1 MMRKFYAFLILLSI
15 AFSGSLFAQSG
26 AGELRGKVQDAKKKE
41 GIPFAVILVESNG
54 SRVGQTQSDF
64 DGNYVIKPI
73 PPGKY
78 DVRVKL
84 IGYYDRVIN
93 GVIITSNKQTYV
105 NPDLTESVK
114 NISEVT
120 VTDYAKPLIEIDNTS
135 AGGSLN
141 AEEIVKLPTRNINS
155 LVSTTAGVYQAD
167 EGAALSVKGSRTDA
181 NDYYIDGVKVRG
193 TTNLPQGAIEQI
205 TVITGGV
212 PAQYGDATG
221 GIVTITTKGP
231 SKKFNGGVEAA
242 TSQFLDSYGY
252 NLVSG
257 NVSGPLMVTNKG
269 TDAERSLLG
278 FFASAELEM
287 KADQSPSYVGAWK
300 AKGSY
305 LENLKKN
312 PALFVAQ
319 TDATDTVITG
329 IKRIPSANFVTSN
342 NIDKSKAQD
351 DNENRNL
358 NFNFRLDF
366 QPNLNNTF
374 ALGFSG
380 TTQRQRVYNRANM
393 LFNSENNAL
402 FTRTNYRVFGR
413 YTQKFNQS
421 TDESK
426 ALLKNAYYTIQA
438 DFSRDYSVQQDINH
452 KDKFFNYGHIGTY
465 TTSKADFI
473 GAYDLNADQKADTL
487 LGSDGKLYT
496 KSNYRFRTVGGKIDT
511 AYAFSAANSSNPD
524 IAVYNQN
531 LIDFIEQQELNGN
544 IAAFDYRNFSRFNAL
559 TGILNGGGPQSVYGG
574 LFNSPGTISNTYDV
588 NNRDQYRISAMA
600 SADLKGHAIQVGIEY
615 EQRIESRFRLN
626 PRGLWSQMRAQQNSY
641 LRLDESGIDF
651 TNKTIDVTSG
661 NVTLVDSTTFLLSTQ
676 NSYNSSTTDFAKN
689 IRTKLGK
696 GAGEFIDVD
705 SYDPSTFSLDMFDAN
720 NLLDN
725 LNPSGLA
732 YTYFGYHYYGKK
744 SNETP
749 TMEDFLKDKVNRPV
763 GSFRPIYTAGYI
775 QDKFTFKDIV
785 FNLGVRVD
793 RFDANQQV
801 LKDKYSLYETRTA
814 GELQF
819 TTRPSNIPASAA
831 VYVDDNVSGDNP
843 TVRGYR
849 VDGVFYNAQGNI
861 VQDYSEIRSLSSGR
875 PTPWLSAST
884 RDANLKDS
892 LTASAFTDYAPQ
904 TQIMPRIA
912 FSFPI
917 SDEASF
923 FANYDVLTQRPRS
936 NVYANPITYYLQ
948 SLGKQG
954 QVIVSPDLKPEKT
967 INYQFGF
974 KQRLGMTSA
983 ITMTAFYKELKDNF
997 QQVKIET
1004 AYPTS
1009 YLTYT
1014 NRDFGTIKGF
1024 TLQYDLRRT
1033 NNIQLNAAYTL
1044 QFANGT
1050 GSNTNSAANLIS
1062 SGESEP
1068 IRIALPLDYDQRHT
1082 IVTTIDY
1089 RYGKGAAYN
1098 GPVALK
1104 NVLEDFGINF
1114 IFRAGSGTP
1123 YSRISQDKVQ
1133 DILSA
1138 DDTRFRRLIGEI
1150 NGSRLPW
1157 QYNIDI
1163 RLDKDFSLTSKSA
1176 EGKGRTTTLN
1186 LYLLVQNLFDT
1197 RRVGTVYPATG
1208 LPDDDGYL
1216 TSPQAR
1222 DYLNSIGTEGTIQS
1236 YMDLYKIAVN
1246 DPGNFRLPRVVRLG
1260 AIYNF

>member
-15 AFSGSLFAQSG
+15 AYSGSLFAQSG
-26 AGELRGKVQDAKKKE
+26 AGELRGKVQDAKTKE
-41 GIPFAVILVESNG
+41 GIPFAVVLLESGG
-54 SRVGQTQSDF
+54 SQVGQTQSDF

-78 DVRVKL
+78 DVRVKI
-84 IGYYDRVIN
+84 IGYNDNVTN
-93 GVIITSNKQTYV
+93 GVIITSNKQTYL
-105 NPDLTESVK
+105 NPSLSSSIR

-120 VTDYAKPLIEIDNTS
+120 VSDYAKPLIEIDNTS

-205 TVITGGV
+205 SVITGGV

-231 SKKFNGGVEAA
+231 SKKFSGSVEAA
-242 TSQFLDSYGY
+242 TSEFLDGYGY

-257 NVSGPLMVTNKG
+257 ILSGPILVKNKG
-269 TDAERSLLG
+269 TESERSLIG
-278 FFASAELEM
+278 FFASAELET
-287 KADQSPSYVGAWK
+287 KRDQNPSYVGAYK
-300 AKGSY
+300 AKSEY
-305 LENLKKN
+305 LDYLKKN
-312 PALFVAQ
+312 PGQYILQ
-319 TDATDTVITG
+319 TQNDTIITG
-329 IKRIPSANFVTSN
+329 IKRVPTANFSTSEN
-342 NIDKSKAQD
+342 LDKVKAQD

-358 NFNFRLDF
+358 NFNVRFDY
-366 QPNLNNTF
+366 QPNLNNIF

-380 TTQRQRVYNRANM
+380 TSQRQRVYSRANM
-393 LFNSENNAL
+393 LFNSENNAV
-402 FTRTNYRVFGR
+402 FTRNNYRIFGR

-438 DFSRDYSVQQDINH
+438 DFSRDYSIQQDINH

-465 TTSKADFI
+465 KTSKADYV
-473 GAYDLNADQKADTL
+473 GVSDLDRNNKLDTL
-487 LGSDGKLYT
+487 LGNDGKTYT
-496 KSNYRFRTVGGKIDT
+496 LSNLRYASSGGKIDT
-511 AYAFSAANSSNPD
+511 LLTYSSAGSSNPD
-524 IAVYNQN
+524 VAMYNEN
-531 LIDFIEQQELNGN
+531 LNNYLFETFGAANYTNLTQFNG
-544 IAAFDYRNFSRFNAL
+544 L

-574 LFNSPGTISNTYDV
+574 LFNSPGTISNVYDI
-588 NNRDQYRISAMA
+588 NNRDQYRVSAMA

-626 PRGLWSQMRAQQNSY
+626 PRGLWNQMRAQQNAY
-641 LRLDESGIDF
+641 LRLDQTGIDWAAH
-651 TNKTIDVTSG
+651 TIDVTGS
-661 NVTLVDSTTFLLSTQ
+661 NVTLLNDSTFLLST
-676 NSYNSSTTDFAKN
+676 STVYNDDATQFAKQ
-689 IRTKLGK
+689 IRAKLGK
-696 GAGEFIDVD
+696 GAGDFVDVD
-705 SYDPSTFSLDMFDAN
+705 SYDPSTFSLNMFDAS
-720 NLLDN
+720 NLIDN

-732 YTYFGYHYYGKK
+732 YTYFGYTYDGQK
-744 SNETP
+744 STKSA
-749 TMEDFLKDKVNRPV
+749 TMEDFLSDPVNRPV
-763 GSFRPIYTAGYI
+763 GAFRPIYTAGYI

-801 LKDKYSLYETRTA
+801 LKDKFSLFETRSA
-814 GELQF
+814 GELPSSVV
-819 TTRPSNIPASAA
+819 RPSNIPASAA
-831 VYVDDNVSGDNP
+831 VYIDENIGDNP
-843 TVRGYR
+843 VVRGYR
-849 VDGVFYNAQGNI
+849 VDDVFYDANGNV
-861 VQDYSEIRSLSSGR
+861 VQDYAEIRSLASGR
-875 PTPWLSAST
+875 PTPWLVNSALDSNRNGQLT
-884 RDANLKDS
+884 NGAFKD
-892 LTASAFTDYAPQ
+892 YEPQ

-948 SLGKQG
+948 FLQKQS
-954 QVIVSPDLKPEKT
+954 QIIVSPDIKPEKT

-974 KQRLGMTSA
+974 KQRLGQTSA

-997 QQVKIET
+997 QQVQIAT
-1004 AYPTS
+1004 AFPAS

-1050 GSNTNSAANLIS
+1050 GSNANSAANLIS

-1068 IRIALPLDYDQRHT
+1068 IRIAIPLDYDQRHT

-1089 RYGKGAAYN
+1089 RYGAGASYT
-1098 GPVALK
+1098 GPAALK
-1104 NVLEDFGINF
+1104 SVLENLGVNL

-1123 YSRISQDKVQ
+1123 YSRISQEKVQ

-1157 QYNIDI
+1157 QYNMDL
-1163 RLDKDFSLTSKSA
+1163 RLDKDFNLTSKGA
-1176 EGKGRTTTLN
+1176 DGKGRETTLN
-1186 LYLLVQNLFDT
+1186 VYLLVQNLFDT
-1197 RRVGTVYPATG
+1197 KRVASVYPATG

-1216 TSPQAR
+1216 TSSQAA
-1222 DYLNSIGTEGTIQS
+1222 DFLSSLGSEGNIQS

-1246 DPGNFRLPRVVRLG
+1246 DPANFRLPRVVRVG

>member
-15 AFSGSLFAQSG
+15 AYSGSLFAQSG
-26 AGELRGKVQDAKKKE
+26 AGELRGKVQDAKTKE
-41 GIPFAVILVESNG
+41 GIPFAVVIVESNG
-54 SRVGQTQSDF
+54 SQVAAQQSDF
-64 DGNYVIKPI
+64 DGNFVIKPI

-78 DVRVKL
+78 DVRVK
-84 IGYYDRVIN
+84 IINYNERVVN
-93 GVIITSNKQTYV
+93 GVIITSNKQTYL
-105 NPDLTESVK
+105 NPDMSSNARNL
-114 NISEVT
+114 SEVT
-120 VTDYAKPLIEIDNTS
+120 VSAYAKPLIEIDNTS

-205 TVITGGV
+205 SVITGGI

-231 SKKFNGGVEAA
+231 SKKFNGGIEAA
-242 TSQFLDSYGY
+242 TSEFLDGYGY

-257 NVSGPLMVTNKG
+257 NLSGPLVVKNKG
-269 TDAERSLLG
+269 TESERSLIG
-278 FFASAELEM
+278 FFASAELET
-287 KADQSPSYVGAWK
+287 KRDQNPSYVGAY
-300 AKGSY
+300 KGKSDY
-305 LENLKKN
+305 TEYLKKN
-312 PALFVAQ
+312 PAQYILQ
-319 TDATDTVITG
+319 TQNDTDITG
-329 IKRIPSANFVTSN
+329 IKRVPTANFATNS
-342 NIDKSKAQD
+342 NIDKVKNQD

-358 NFNFRLDF
+358 NFNLRLDY

-380 TTQRQRVYNRANM
+380 TTQRQRVYNRSNM
-393 LFNSENNAL
+393 LFNSENNGL

-421 TDESK
+421 SEESK
-426 ALLKNAYYTIQA
+426 SLLKNAYYTIQA
-438 DFSRDYSVQQDINH
+438 DFSRDYSVQEDVNH
-452 KDKFFNYGHIGTY
+452 KDNFFKYGHVGKFTS
-465 TTSKADFI
+465 SKADFV
-473 GAYDLNADQKADTL
+473 GSFDVNADQKVDTL

-496 KSNYRFRTVGGKIDT
+496 RSNYRFRSTGGKVDT
-511 AYAFSAANSSNPD
+511 AYAFSANGSSNPD
-524 IAVYNQN
+524 IAVYNTN
-531 LIDFIEQQELNGN
+531 LLDYIDQQQAGGD
-544 IAAFDYRNFSRFNAL
+544 ISAFNYRNFSGFQAL
-559 TGILNGGGPQSVYGG
+559 TGILNGGGPQSIYGG
-574 LFNSPGTISNTYDV
+574 LFNSPGTISNLYDV
-588 NNRDQYRISAMA
+588 NNRDQYRVTAMA

-615 EQRIESRFRLN
+615 EQRIESRYRLG
-626 PRGLWSQMRAQQNSY
+626 PRGLWSLMRQQQNSY
-641 LRLDESGIDF
+641 LRLDETGIDI
-651 TNKTIDVTSG
+651 TGKTIDVSSG
-661 NVTLVDSTTFLLSTQ
+661 NVTLLSDTSFVLSTQ
-676 NSYNSSTTDFAKN
+676 NAYNSSTTEFAKN

-705 SYDPSTFSLDMFDAN
+705 SYDPSTFSVSMFDAS
-720 NLLDN
+720 NLINN
-725 LNPSGLA
+725 LNPSGLS
-732 YTYFGYHYYGKK
+732 YTYFGYTYDGKK
-744 SNETP
+744 SNQNV
-749 TMEDFLKDKVNRPV
+749 TMEDFLKNPLTRPV
-763 GSFRPIYTAGYI
+763 GAFRPIYTAGYI

-785 FNLGVRVD
+785 FNLGVRID

-801 LKDKYSLYETRTA
+801 LKDKFSLYELRSA
-814 GELQF
+814 GELAS
-819 TTRPSNIPASAA
+819 RPANIPASAA
-831 VYVDDNVSGDNP
+831 VYVDDNNSSSP

-849 VDGVFYNAQGNI
+849 VDDVFYDASGNI
-861 VQDYSEIRSLSSGR
+861 VQDYAEVRSASSGR
-875 PTPWLSAST
+875 PTPWIAGSAISASG
-884 RDANLKDS
+884 KDS
-892 LTASAFTDYAPQ
+892 LTVGAFKDYEPQ

-974 KQRLGMTSA
+974 KQRLGQTSA

-997 QQVKIET
+997 QQVQIAT
-1004 AYPTS
+1004 AYPTA
-1009 YLTYT
+1009 YLTYA

-1033 NNIQLNAAYTL
+1033 NNISLNAAYTL

-1089 RYGKGAAYN
+1089 RYGEGASYT
-1098 GPVALK
+1098 GPAALK
-1104 NVLEDFGINF
+1104 SVLENFGINF

-1123 YSRISQDKVQ
+1123 YSRIAQDKVQ

-1157 QYNIDI
+1157 QYNMDI
-1163 RLDKDFSLTSKSA
+1163 RVDKDFNLTSKSTD
-1176 EGKGRTTTLN
+1176 GKGRNTSLN
-1186 LYLLVQNLFDT
+1186 VYLLVQNLFDT
-1197 RRVGTVYPATG
+1197 RRVASVYPATG

-1216 TSPQAR
+1216 TSPQAS
-1222 DYLNSIGTEGTIQS
+1222 DYLSSIGNEGTIQS
-1236 YMDLYKIAVN
+1236 YIDLYKIAVN
-1246 DPGNFRLPRVVRLG
+1246 DPGNFRLPRVVRVG

>member
-15 AFSGSLFAQSG
+15 AYSGSLFAQSG
-26 AGELRGKVQDAKKKE
+26 AGELRGKVQDAKTKE
-41 GIPFAVILVESNG
+41 GIPFAAVIVESNG
-54 SRVGQTQSDF
+54 SQVAAQQTDF

-78 DVRVKL
+78 DVRVKI
-84 IGYYDRVIN
+84 IGYNDRVFN

-105 NPDLTESVK
+105 NPDLVASVR

-120 VTDYAKPLIEIDNTS
+120 VSDYAKPLIEIDNTS

-205 TVITGGV
+205 SVITGGV

-231 SKKFNGGVEAA
+231 SKKFSGSVEAA
-242 TSQFLDSYGY
+242 TSEFLDGYGY

-257 NVSGPLMVTNKG
+257 ILSGPILVKNKG
-269 TDAERSLLG
+269 TESERSLIG
-278 FFASAELEM
+278 FFASAELET
-287 KADQSPSYVGAWK
+287 KRDQNPSYVGAYK
-300 AKGSY
+300 AKSEY
-305 LENLKKN
+305 LDYLKKN
-312 PALFVAQ
+312 PGQYILQ
-319 TDATDTVITG
+319 TQNDTIITG
-329 IKRIPSANFVTSN
+329 IKRVPTANFSTSEN
-342 NIDKSKAQD
+342 LDKVKAQD

-358 NFNFRLDF
+358 NFNVRFDY
-366 QPNLNNTF
+366 QPNLNNIF

-380 TTQRQRVYNRANM
+380 TSQRQRVYSRANM
-393 LFNSENNAL
+393 LFNSENNAV
-402 FTRTNYRVFGR
+402 FTRNNYRIFGR

-438 DFSRDYSVQQDINH
+438 DFSRDYSIQQDINH

-465 TTSKADFI
+465 KTSKADYV
-473 GAYDLNADQKADTL
+473 GVSDLDRNNKLDTL
-487 LGSDGKLYT
+487 LGNDGKTYT
-496 KSNYRFRTVGGKIDT
+496 LSNLRYASSGGKIDT
-511 AYAFSAANSSNPD
+511 LLTYSSAGSSNPD
-524 IAVYNQN
+524 VAMYNEN
-531 LIDFIEQQELNGN
+531 LNNYLFETFGAANYTNLTQFNG
-544 IAAFDYRNFSRFNAL
+544 L

-574 LFNSPGTISNTYDV
+574 LFNSPGTISNVYDI
-588 NNRDQYRISAMA
+588 NNRDQYRVSAMA

-626 PRGLWSQMRAQQNSY
+626 PRGLWNQMRAQQNAY
-641 LRLDESGIDF
+641 LRLDQTGIDWAAH
-651 TNKTIDVTSG
+651 TIDVTGS
-661 NVTLVDSTTFLLSTQ
+661 NVTLLNDSTFLLST
-676 NSYNSSTTDFAKN
+676 STVYNDDATQFAKQ
-689 IRTKLGK
+689 IRAKLGK
-696 GAGEFIDVD
+696 GAGDFVDVD
-705 SYDPSTFSLDMFDAN
+705 SYDPSTFSLNMFDAS
-720 NLLDN
+720 NLIDN

-732 YTYFGYHYYGKK
+732 YTYFGYTYDGQK
-744 SNETP
+744 STKSA
-749 TMEDFLKDKVNRPV
+749 TMEDFLSDPVNRPV
-763 GSFRPIYTAGYI
+763 GAFRPIYTAGYI

-801 LKDKYSLYETRTA
+801 LKDKFSLFETRSA
-814 GELQF
+814 GELPSSVV
-819 TTRPSNIPASAA
+819 RPSNIPASAA
-831 VYVDDNVSGDNP
+831 VYIDENIGDNP
-843 TVRGYR
+843 VVRGYR
-849 VDGVFYNAQGNI
+849 VDDVFYDANGNV
-861 VQDYSEIRSLSSGR
+861 VQDYAEIRSLASGR
-875 PTPWLSAST
+875 PTPWLVNSALDSNRNGQLT
-884 RDANLKDS
+884 NGAFKD
-892 LTASAFTDYAPQ
+892 YEPQ

-948 SLGKQG
+948 FLQKQS
-954 QVIVSPDLKPEKT
+954 QIIVSPDIKPEKT

-974 KQRLGMTSA
+974 KQRLGQTSA

-997 QQVKIET
+997 QQVQIAT
-1004 AYPTS
+1004 AFPAS

-1050 GSNTNSAANLIS
+1050 GSNANSAANLIS

-1068 IRIALPLDYDQRHT
+1068 IRIAIPLDYDQRHT

-1089 RYGKGAAYN
+1089 RYGAGASYT
-1098 GPVALK
+1098 GPAALK
-1104 NVLEDFGINF
+1104 SVLENLGVNL

-1123 YSRISQDKVQ
+1123 YSRISQEKVQ

-1157 QYNIDI
+1157 QYNMDL
-1163 RLDKDFSLTSKSA
+1163 RLDKDFNLTSKGA
-1176 EGKGRTTTLN
+1176 DGKGRETTLN
-1186 LYLLVQNLFDT
+1186 VYLLVQNLFDT
-1197 RRVGTVYPATG
+1197 KRVASVYPATG

-1216 TSPQAR
+1216 TSSQAA
-1222 DYLNSIGTEGTIQS
+1222 DFLSSLGSEGNIQS

-1246 DPGNFRLPRVVRLG
+1246 DPANFRLPRVVRVG
-1260 AIYNF
+1260 AIYKF

>member
-15 AFSGSLFAQSG
+15 AYSGSLFAQSG
-26 AGELRGKVQDAKKKE
+26 AGELRGKVQDAKTKE
-41 GIPFAVILVESNG
+41 GIPFAVVLLESGG
-54 SRVGQTQSDF
+54 SQVGQTQSDF

-78 DVRVKL
+78 DVRVKI
-84 IGYYDRVIN
+84 IGYNDNVTN
-93 GVIITSNKQTYV
+93 GVIITSNKQTYL
-105 NPDLTESVK
+105 NPSLSSSIR

-120 VTDYAKPLIEIDNTS
+120 VSDYAKPLIEIDNTS

-205 TVITGGV
+205 SVITGGV

-231 SKKFNGGVEAA
+231 SKKFSGSVEAA
-242 TSQFLDSYGY
+242 TSEFLDGYGY

-257 NVSGPLMVTNKG
+257 ILSGPILVKNKG
-269 TDAERSLLG
+269 TESERSLIG
-278 FFASAELEM
+278 FFASAELET
-287 KADQSPSYVGAWK
+287 KRDQNPSYVGAYK
-300 AKGSY
+300 AKSEY
-305 LENLKKN
+305 LDYLKKN
-312 PALFVAQ
+312 PGQYILQ
-319 TDATDTVITG
+319 TQNDTIITG
-329 IKRIPSANFVTSN
+329 IKRVPTANFSTSEN
-342 NIDKSKAQD
+342 LDKVKAQD

-358 NFNFRLDF
+358 NFNVRFDY
-366 QPNLNNTF
+366 QPNLNNIF

-380 TTQRQRVYNRANM
+380 TSQRQRVYSRANM
-393 LFNSENNAL
+393 LFNSENNAV
-402 FTRTNYRVFGR
+402 FTRNNYRIFGR

-438 DFSRDYSVQQDINH
+438 DFSRDYSIQQDINH

-465 TTSKADFI
+465 KTSKADYV
-473 GAYDLNADQKADTL
+473 GVSDLDRNNKLDTL
-487 LGSDGKLYT
+487 LGNDGKTYT
-496 KSNYRFRTVGGKIDT
+496 LSNLRYASSGGKIDT
-511 AYAFSAANSSNPD
+511 LLTYSSAGSSNPD
-524 IAVYNQN
+524 VAMYNEN
-531 LIDFIEQQELNGN
+531 LNNYLFETFGAANYTNLTQFNG
-544 IAAFDYRNFSRFNAL
+544 L

-574 LFNSPGTISNTYDV
+574 LFNSPGTISNVYDI
-588 NNRDQYRISAMA
+588 NNRDQYRVSAMA

-626 PRGLWSQMRAQQNSY
+626 PRGLWNQMRAQQNAY
-641 LRLDESGIDF
+641 LRLDQTGIDWAAH
-651 TNKTIDVTSG
+651 TIDVTGS
-661 NVTLVDSTTFLLSTQ
+661 NVTLLNDSTFLLST
-676 NSYNSSTTDFAKN
+676 STVYNDDATQFAKQ
-689 IRTKLGK
+689 IRAKLGK
-696 GAGEFIDVD
+696 GAGDFVDVD
-705 SYDPSTFSLDMFDAN
+705 SYDPSTFSLNMFDAS
-720 NLLDN
+720 NLIDN

-732 YTYFGYHYYGKK
+732 YTYFGYTYDGQK
-744 SNETP
+744 STKSA
-749 TMEDFLKDKVNRPV
+749 TMEDFLSDPVNRPV
-763 GSFRPIYTAGYI
+763 GAFRPIYTAGYI

-801 LKDKYSLYETRTA
+801 LKDKFSLFETRSA
-814 GELQF
+814 GELPSSVV
-819 TTRPSNIPASAA
+819 RPSNIPASAA
-831 VYVDDNVSGDNP
+831 VYIDENIGDNP
-843 TVRGYR
+843 VVRGYR
-849 VDGVFYNAQGNI
+849 VDDVFYDANGNV
-861 VQDYSEIRSLSSGR
+861 VQDYAEIRSLASGR
-875 PTPWLSAST
+875 PTPWLVNSALDSNRNGQLT
-884 RDANLKDS
+884 NGAFKD
-892 LTASAFTDYAPQ
+892 YEPQ

-948 SLGKQG
+948 FLQKQS
-954 QVIVSPDLKPEKT
+954 QIIVSPDIKPEKT

-974 KQRLGMTSA
+974 KQRLGQTSA

-997 QQVKIET
+997 QQVQIAT
-1004 AYPTS
+1004 AFPAS

-1050 GSNTNSAANLIS
+1050 GSNANSAANLIS

-1068 IRIALPLDYDQRHT
+1068 IRIAIPLDYDQRHT

-1089 RYGKGAAYN
+1089 RYGAGASYT
-1098 GPVALK
+1098 GPAALK
-1104 NVLEDFGINF
+1104 SVLENLGVNL

-1123 YSRISQDKVQ
+1123 YSRISQEKVQ

-1157 QYNIDI
+1157 QYNMDL
-1163 RLDKDFSLTSKSA
+1163 RLDKDFNLTSKGA
-1176 EGKGRTTTLN
+1176 DGKGRETTLN
-1186 LYLLVQNLFDT
+1186 VYLLVQNLFDT
-1197 RRVGTVYPATG
+1197 KRVASVYPATG

-1216 TSPQAR
+1216 TSSQAA
-1222 DYLNSIGTEGTIQS
+1222 DFLSSLGSEGNIQS
-1236 YMDLYKIAVN
+1236 YMDLYKIALN
-1246 DPGNFRLPRVVRLG
+1246 APANFRLPRVVRVG

>member
-15 AFSGSLFAQSG
+15 AYSGSLFAQSG
-26 AGELRGKVQDAKKKE
+26 AGELRGKVQDAKTKE
-41 GIPFAVILVESNG
+41 GIPFAAVIVESNG
-54 SRVGQTQSDF
+54 SQVAAQQTDF

-78 DVRVKL
+78 DVRVKI
-84 IGYYDRVIN
+84 IGYNDRVFN

-105 NPDLTESVK
+105 NPDLVASVR

-120 VTDYAKPLIEIDNTS
+120 VSDYAKPLIEIDNTS

-205 TVITGGV
+205 SVITGGV

-231 SKKFNGGVEAA
+231 SKKFSGSVEAA
-242 TSQFLDSYGY
+242 TSEFLDGYGY

-257 NVSGPLMVTNKG
+257 ILSGPILVKNKG
-269 TDAERSLLG
+269 TESERSLIG
-278 FFASAELEM
+278 FFASAELET
-287 KADQSPSYVGAWK
+287 KRDQNPSYVGAYK
-300 AKGSY
+300 AKSEY
-305 LENLKKN
+305 LDYLKKN
-312 PALFVAQ
+312 PGQYILQ
-319 TDATDTVITG
+319 TQNDTIITG
-329 IKRIPSANFVTSN
+329 IKRVPTANFSTSEN
-342 NIDKSKAQD
+342 LDKVKAQD

-358 NFNFRLDF
+358 NFNVRFDY
-366 QPNLNNTF
+366 QPNLNNIF

-380 TTQRQRVYNRANM
+380 TSQRQRVYSRANM
-393 LFNSENNAL
+393 LFNSENNAV
-402 FTRTNYRVFGR
+402 FTRNNYRIFGR

-438 DFSRDYSVQQDINH
+438 DFSRDYSIQQDINH

-465 TTSKADFI
+465 KTSKADYV
-473 GAYDLNADQKADTL
+473 GVSDLDRNNKLDTL
-487 LGSDGKLYT
+487 LGNDGKTYT
-496 KSNYRFRTVGGKIDT
+496 LSNLRYASSGGKIDT
-511 AYAFSAANSSNPD
+511 LLTYSSAGSSNPD
-524 IAVYNQN
+524 VAMYNEN
-531 LIDFIEQQELNGN
+531 LNNYLFETFGAANYTNLTQFNG
-544 IAAFDYRNFSRFNAL
+544 L

-574 LFNSPGTISNTYDV
+574 LFNSPGTISNVYDI
-588 NNRDQYRISAMA
+588 NNRDQYRVSAMA

-626 PRGLWSQMRAQQNSY
+626 PRGLWNQMRAQQNAY
-641 LRLDESGIDF
+641 LRLDQTGIDWAAH
-651 TNKTIDVTSG
+651 TIDVTGS
-661 NVTLVDSTTFLLSTQ
+661 NVTLLNDSTFLLST
-676 NSYNSSTTDFAKN
+676 STVYNDDATQFAKQ
-689 IRTKLGK
+689 IRAKLGK
-696 GAGEFIDVD
+696 GAGDFVDVD
-705 SYDPSTFSLDMFDAN
+705 SYDPSTFSLNMFDAS
-720 NLLDN
+720 NLIDN

-732 YTYFGYHYYGKK
+732 YTYFGYTYDGQK
-744 SNETP
+744 STKSA
-749 TMEDFLKDKVNRPV
+749 TMEDFLSDPVNRPV
-763 GSFRPIYTAGYI
+763 GAFRPIYTAGYI

-801 LKDKYSLYETRTA
+801 LKDKFSLFETRSA
-814 GELQF
+814 GELPSSVV
-819 TTRPSNIPASAA
+819 RPSNIPASAA
-831 VYVDDNVSGDNP
+831 VYIDENIGDNP
-843 TVRGYR
+843 VVRGYR
-849 VDGVFYNAQGNI
+849 VDDVFYDANGNV
-861 VQDYSEIRSLSSGR
+861 VQDYAEIRSLASGR
-875 PTPWLSAST
+875 PTPWLVNSALDSNRNGQLT
-884 RDANLKDS
+884 NGAFKD
-892 LTASAFTDYAPQ
+892 YEPQ

-948 SLGKQG
+948 FLQKQS
-954 QVIVSPDLKPEKT
+954 QIIVSPDIKPEKT

-974 KQRLGMTSA
+974 KQRLGQTSA

-997 QQVKIET
+997 QQVQIAT
-1004 AYPTS
+1004 AFPAS

-1050 GSNTNSAANLIS
+1050 GSNANSAANLIS

-1068 IRIALPLDYDQRHT
+1068 IRIAIPLDYDQRHT

-1089 RYGKGAAYN
+1089 RYGAGASYT
-1098 GPVALK
+1098 GPAALK
-1104 NVLEDFGINF
+1104 SVLENLGVNL

-1123 YSRISQDKVQ
+1123 YSRISQEKVQ

-1157 QYNIDI
+1157 QYNMDL
-1163 RLDKDFSLTSKSA
+1163 RLDKDFNLTSKGA
-1176 EGKGRTTTLN
+1176 DGKGRETTLN
-1186 LYLLVQNLFDT
+1186 VYLLVQNLFDT
-1197 RRVGTVYPATG
+1197 KRVASVYPATG

-1216 TSPQAR
+1216 TSSQAA
-1222 DYLNSIGTEGTIQS
+1222 YFLSSLGSEGNIQS

-1246 DPGNFRLPRVVRLG
+1246 DPANFRLPRVVRVG

>member
-15 AFSGSLFAQSG
+15 AYSGSLFAQSG
-26 AGELRGKVQDAKKKE
+26 AGELRGKVQDAKTKE
-41 GIPFAVILVESNG
+41 GIPFAAVIVESKG
-54 SRVGQTQSDF
+54 SQVAAQQTDF

-73 PPGKY
+73 PPGTY
-78 DVRVKL
+78 EVRVKI
-84 IGYYDRVIN
+84 IGYNDRVFN

-105 NPDLTESVK
+105 NPDLVASVR

-120 VTDYAKPLIEIDNTS
+120 VSDYAKPLIEIDNTS

-205 TVITGGV
+205 SVITGGV

-231 SKKFNGGVEAA
+231 SKKFNGSVEAA
-242 TSQFLDSYGY
+242 TSEFLDGYGY

-257 NVSGPLMVTNKG
+257 ILSGPILVKNKG
-269 TDAERSLLG
+269 TESERSLVG
-278 FFASAELEM
+278 FFASAELET
-287 KADQSPSYVGAWK
+287 KRDQNPSYVGAYK
-300 AKGSY
+300 AKSDYEKY
-305 LENLKKN
+305 LKSN
-312 PALFVAQ
+312 PGQYIIQ
-319 TDATDTVITG
+319 TQNDTVITG
-329 IKRIPSANFVTSN
+329 IKRVPTANFSTLDN
-342 NIDKSKAQD
+342 LEKKKAQD

-358 NFNFRLDF
+358 NFNVRFDY
-366 QPNLNNTF
+366 QPNLNNIF

-393 LFNSENNAL
+393 LFNSENNAV
-402 FTRTNYRVFGR
+402 FTRNNYRIFGR

-438 DFSRDYSVQQDINH
+438 DFVRDYSIQQDINH
-452 KDKFFNYGHIGTY
+452 KDKFFNYGHVGTY
-465 TTSKADFI
+465 KTDKKDYI
-473 GAYDLNADQKADTL
+473 GISDSNRDNKLDTL
-487 LGSDGKLYT
+487 LGSDGKTYT
-496 KSNYRFRTVGGKIDT
+496 LSNLRYETSGGRIDT
-511 AYAFSAANSSNPD
+511 ALHYTSAGSSNPNV
-524 IAVYNQN
+524 AVYNDN
-531 LIDFIEQQELNGN
+531 LNNFLFETFGLNNYTNLTQFQG
-544 IAAFDYRNFSRFNAL
+544 L
-559 TGILNGGGPQSVYGG
+559 TGILNGGAPQSVFGG
-574 LFNSPGTISNTYDV
+574 LFNSPGTISNVYDI
-588 NNRDQYRISAMA
+588 NNRDQYRVSAMA

-615 EQRIESRFRLN
+615 EQRVESRFRLN
-626 PRGLWSQMRAQQNSY
+626 PRGLWNQMRAQQNAY
-641 LRLDESGIDF
+641 LRLDQTGIDWAAG
-651 TNKTIDVTSG
+651 TIDVTGS
-661 NVTLVDSTTFLLSTQ
+661 NVTLVNDNTFLLST
-676 NSYNSSTTDFAKN
+676 STVYNEDATQFAKS
-689 IRTKLGK
+689 IRAKLGK
-696 GAGEFIDVD
+696 GAGEFVDID
-705 SYDPSTFSLDMFDAN
+705 SYDPSTFSLNMFDAS
-720 NLLDN
+720 NLIDN

-732 YTYFGYHYYGKK
+732 YTYFGYTYDGQK
-744 SNETP
+744 STKNA
-749 TMEDFLKDKVNRPV
+749 TMEDFLSDPINRPV
-763 GSFRPIYTAGYI
+763 GAFRPIYTAGYI

-801 LKDKYSLYETRTA
+801 LKDKYSLFETRSA
-814 GELQF
+814 GELPSS
-819 TTRPSNIPASAA
+819 TVRPSNIPASAA
-831 VYVDDNVSGDNP
+831 VYVDQNIGDDP
-843 TVRGYR
+843 VVRGYR
-849 VDGVFYNAQGNI
+849 VDDVFYDANGNV
-861 VQDYSEIRSLSSGR
+861 VQDYAEIRSLSSGR
-875 PTPWLSAST
+875 PTPWLASSALDT
-884 RDANLKDS
+884 NQNGKLTNGAFKD
-892 LTASAFTDYAPQ
+892 YEPQ

-923 FANYDVLTQRPRS
+923 FANYDVLTQRPRT

-948 SLGKQG
+948 FLQKQA
-954 QVIVSPDLKPEKT
+954 QVIVSPDIKPEKT

-974 KQRLGMTSA
+974 KQRLGQSSA

-997 QQVKIET
+997 QQVQIAT
-1004 AYPTS
+1004 AFPAS

-1089 RYGKGAAYN
+1089 RYGAGASYN
-1098 GPVALK
+1098 GPAALK
-1104 NVLEDFGINF
+1104 SVLENLGVNF

-1123 YSRISQDKVQ
+1123 YSRISQEKVQ

-1157 QYNIDI
+1157 QYNIDL
-1163 RLDKDFSLTSKSA
+1163 RLDKDFNLTSKNA
-1176 EGKGRTTTLN
+1176 DGKGRETTLN
-1186 LYLLVQNLFDT
+1186 VYLLVQNLLDT
-1197 RRVGTVYPATG
+1197 KRVASVYPATG

-1216 TSPQAR
+1216 TSSQAA
-1222 DYLNSIGTEGTIQS
+1222 DYLNSLGSEGSVQS

-1246 DPGNFRLPRVVRLG
+1246 DPGNFRLPRVVRVG